1 MTPSADTIEATATSF
16 RIIEALKRL
25 DGAGVTDVADEL
37 GIAKSTVHNHLQTLE
52 AEEYITREGDTYR
65 VGLRFLELGEY
76 TRNRMDIYE
85 KARPEVRSLAEETGE
100 MANAAVEEHGEGVYV
115 TRAEGTQAV
124 SVDTYAGKRVKL
136 HCTAL
141 GKTILAELPESRVEE
156 ILAVHGLPARTE
168 NTITDPAELHAELDD
183 IRERGYAY
191 DREERLPGLRCVAAP
206 VVAEDGTLV
215 AALSV
220 SGPTTRIQGERF
232 HDEIPELLR
241 SAANVVEIN
250 MAYS

>member
-1 MTPSADTIEATATSF
+1 MAETNTITATRTSL

-25 DGAGVTDVADEL
+25 DGAGVTAVADEL
-37 GIAKSTVHNHLQTLE
+37 DIPKSTVHNHLQTLE
-52 AEEYITREGDTYR
+52 DEGYITNEGSAYH

-76 TRNRMDIYE
+76 KRNQMDVYE
-85 KARPEVRSLAEETGE
+85 KVRPKVVSLAEETGE
-100 MANAAVEEHGEGVYV
+100 MANAAVEEHGEGVYI
-115 TRAEGTQAV
+115 TRAEGTEAV
-124 SVDTYAGKRVKL
+124 TVDAYAGKRVNL

-141 GKTILAELPESRVEE
+141 GKTLLAELSEERVDE
-156 ILAVHGLPARTE
+156 IIDTHGLPARTE
-168 NTITDPAELHAELDD
+168 NTITDRSELKSELTD

-206 VVAEDGTLV
+206 IVPKGEEFL

-220 SGPTTRIQGERF
+220 SGPTTRIEGDLF
-232 HDEIPELLR
+232 HEEIPELLL

-250 MAYS
+250 LEYS